1 MKKILVSCASVLLL
15 ALSVA
20 AAPGSKIVEQF
31 KKTFPN
37 AVNVKWNEAEG
48 GYFVSFY
55 ENGDFEKILYNKKGA
70 FVRSW
75 KYSDGKDLPTNIVM
89 ALNKKVNAGTIKG
102 VTEITSGN
110 NTSYEI
116 KVGKNDK
123 LYCLNI
129 AANGTVIKAEEF
141 IDANVNEAANTAG
154 N

>member
-1 MKKILVSCASVLLL
+1 MKKIMISCASALLL

-37 AVNVKWNEAEG
+37 AMNVKWNEAEN

-55 ENGDFEKILYNKKGA
+55 EGGNFEKVLYNKKGE
-70 FVRSW
+70 FVHSW

-89 ALNKKVNAGTIKG
+89 ALNKKVSSGTIKG
-102 VTEITSGN
+102 VTETTSGN

-116 KVGKNDK
+116 KVVKNDK

-129 AANGTVIKAEEF
+129 AANGTVTSEEHF
-141 IDANVNEAANTAG
+141 TYAG
-154 N
+154 EN

>member
-1 MKKILVSCASVLLL
+1 
-15 ALSVA
+15 
-20 AAPGSKIVEQF
+20 
-31 KKTFPN
+31 
-37 AVNVKWNEAEG
+37 
-48 GYFVSFY
+48 
-55 ENGDFEKILYNKKGA
+55 
-70 FVRSW
+70 VRSW

-141 IDANVNEAANTAG
+141 IDADVNEAANIAG

>member
-37 AVNVKWNEAEG
+37 AENVKWNEAEG

-55 ENGDFEKILYNKKGA
+55 EDGNFEKILYNKKGT

-89 ALNKKVNAGTIKG
+89 ALNKKVSAGTIKG
-102 VTEITSGN
+102 VTETTSGN
-110 NTSYEI
+110 STSYEI
-116 KVGKNDK
+116 KVVKNDK

-129 AANGTVIKAEEF
+129 AANGTVTGEEEF
-141 IDANVNEAANTAG
+141 TNANANKPVNTAK